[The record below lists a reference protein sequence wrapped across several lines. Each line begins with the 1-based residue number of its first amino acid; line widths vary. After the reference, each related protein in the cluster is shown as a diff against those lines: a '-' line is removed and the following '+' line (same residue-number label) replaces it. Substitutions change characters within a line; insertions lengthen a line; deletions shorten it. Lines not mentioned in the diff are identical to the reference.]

1 MTRRCGKS
9 TTLMDEEI
17 LQKAIVEQAEQDP
30 QDQAGLI
37 VKVEEIHFNEILKL
51 RLEYRNILIIDHLW
65 EFTSLAKL
73 DLNHNV
79 IEKIE
84 GLDRLINLTWLNL
97 SFNSIEKIEGL
108 ESLRK
113 LEVLNL
119 SNNRISVIE
128 NIDTLEKITHFFIAN
143 NLIEKLDKVL
153 YLRKFKNLFTV
164 NLFGNPV
171 SKEDDYKFF
180 IAAYFPNL
188 VCLDYRLL
196 DENTKNEA
204 SIKYHYVLEEMKR
217 EELPMQQADEA
228 EQSQESKVK
237 LHTDAFVEFLNGSYL
252 FKSMFED
259 DPEAETLHCVP
270 EVAHLL
276 QTYPLLSSFLIN
288 AGVLIIK
295 YNLWKL
301 ALEFLN
307 PILTFEHQMVE
318 QCMQLFEIGLAE
330 HKRRETEVSSFFS
343 GQDKAVMDYQ
353 QKASEILENFE
364 QEQKKRIVE
373 LKQLSDPDLL
383 EVKINH
389 YNDEINQLCNSLMA
403 LEFQLVSQLEDIIK
417 KLDINISDI
426 VGNFSETVQGIYPF
440 LVHTFAQCRDLED
453 SYNEKV
459 QKIAVATLENVS
471 KDKLDKDMPD
481 DVKMLFTDKDTV
493 MDALTT
499 GHDNHLLKINGRE
512 TQLVTRVNAWK
523 VALIKG
529 IQDKELKRNRMRIS
543 DIHRYVDH
551 LWEQLEEL
559 QYHHL

>member
-1 MTRRCGKS
+1 MTELLRGGKS

-17 LQKAIVEQAEQDP
+17 LKKAIVEQAEQEP

-37 VKVEEIHFNEILKL
+37 IKAEEIHFNEILKL

-73 DLNHNV
+73 DLNHNL

-97 SFNSIEKIEGL
+97 TFNSIEKIEGL

-128 NIDTLEKITHFFIAN
+128 NMDTLEKITHFFIAN

-196 DENTKNEA
+196 DEKTKNEA
-204 SIKYHYVLEEMKR
+204 SIKYHYVLEEMKC
-217 EELPMQQADEA
+217 EELLMQQADEA
-228 EQSQESKVK
+228 EQSQESEVK

-270 EVAHLL
+270 EVAYLL
-276 QTYPLLSSFLIN
+276 QTYPLLSLFLIN
-288 AGVLIIK
+288 L
-295 YNLWKL
+295 
-301 ALEFLN
+301 
-307 PILTFEHQMVE
+307 
-318 QCMQLFEIGLAE
+318 CMQLFEIGLAE
-330 HKRRETEVSSFFS
+330 RKRRETEVNSFFG
-343 GQDKAVMDYQ
+343 GQNKAVMDYQ

-364 QEQKKRIVE
+364 QEQKKVSCE
-373 LKQLSDPDLL
+373 DQLRPVLL
-383 EVKINH
+383 YITT
-389 YNDEINQLCNSLMA
+389 YI
-403 LEFQLVSQLEDIIK
+403 DIIK
-417 KLDINISDI
+417 KLDINISDM

-440 LVHTFAQCRDLED
+440 LVHTFVQCRDLED
-453 SYNEKV
+453 NYNEKV
-459 QKIAVATLENVS
+459 RKIAVATLEDVA

>member
-1 MTRRCGKS
+1 MTRSCDKS
-9 TTLMDEEI
+9 TMLMDEEI
-17 LQKAIVEQAEQDP
+17 LRKAIVEQAEQDP
-30 QDQAGLI
+30 QDQAGLV
-37 VKVEEIHFNEILKL
+37 VKAEDIHFNEILKL
-51 RLEYRNILIIDHLW
+51 RLEYRCILIIDNLW
-65 EFTSLAKL
+65 EFTSLTKL
-73 DLNHNV
+73 DLNHNL

-108 ESLRK
+108 EALQK

-119 SNNRISVIE
+119 SNNKISVVE
-128 NIDTLEKITHFFIAN
+128 NMDTLEKITHFFIAN
-143 NLIEKLDKVL
+143 NLIGKLDEVL
-153 YLRKFKNLFTV
+153 YLRRFKNLFAV

-171 SKEDDYKFF
+171 SREDDYKFF
-180 IAAYFPNL
+180 VAAYFPNL
-188 VCLDYRLL
+188 MCLDYRLL
-196 DENTKNEA
+196 DEKTKNKA

-217 EELPMQQADEA
+217 ELSMQQADEA
-228 EQSQESKVK
+228 EQSQESGVK
-237 LHTDAFVEFLNGSYL
+237 LHTQAFVEFLNGSYL

-276 QTYPLLSSFLIN
+276 QT
-288 AGVLIIK
+288 
-295 YNLWKL
+295 
-301 ALEFLN
+301 
-307 PILTFEHQMVE
+307 FEHQMLE
-318 QCMQLFEIGLAE
+318 LCMQLFEIGLAE
-330 HKRRETEVSSFFS
+330 LKQRETEVNSFFG
-343 GQDKAVMDYQ
+343 GQDEAVMEYQ

-364 QEQKKRIVE
+364 QEQKKRMVE

-383 EVKINH
+383 EVQINH
-389 YNDEINQLCNSLMA
+389 CNNEINQLCNSLMA

-417 KLDINISDI
+417 NLENNISDM
-426 VGNFSETVQGIYPF
+426 VGNFSETVQGI
-440 LVHTFAQCRDLED
+440 FAQCRDLED
-453 SYNEKV
+453 NYNEKV
-459 QKIAVATLENVS
+459 RKIAVATLDDVA

-499 GHDNHLLKINGRE
+499 GHDNHLMKINGRE

-551 LWEQLEEL
+551 LRKQLEEL

>member
-1 MTRRCGKS
+1 RMTRRGGKS

-17 LQKAIVEQAEQDP
+17 LKKAIVEQAEQEP

-37 VKVEEIHFNEILKL
+37 IKAEEIHFNEILKL

-73 DLNHNV
+73 DLNHNL

-97 SFNSIEKIEGL
+97 TFNSIEKIEGL

-128 NIDTLEKITHFFIAN
+128 NMDTLEKITHFFIAN

-196 DENTKNEA
+196 DEKTKNEA
-204 SIKYHYVLEEMKR
+204 SIKYHYVLEEMKC
-217 EELPMQQADEA
+217 EELLMQQADEA
-228 EQSQESKVK
+228 EQSQESEVK

-270 EVAHLL
+270 EVAYLL
-276 QTYPLLSSFLIN
+276 QTYPLLSLFLIN
-288 AGVLIIK
+288 
-295 YNLWKL
+295 
-301 ALEFLN
+301 
-307 PILTFEHQMVE
+307 
-318 QCMQLFEIGLAE
+318 
-330 HKRRETEVSSFFS
+330 
-343 GQDKAVMDYQ
+343 

-364 QEQKKRIVE
+364 QEQKKVN
-373 LKQLSDPDLL
+373 PDLL
-383 EVKINH
+383 KVKINH

-403 LEFQLVSQLEDIIK
+403 LEFQLVSQLEVNS
-417 KLDINISDI
+417 KLDNHP
-426 VGNFSETVQGIYPF
+426 FCTQTVC
-440 LVHTFAQCRDLED
+440 HTFVQCRDLED
-453 SYNEKV
+453 NYNEKV
-459 QKIAVATLENVS
+459 RKIAVATLEDVA